1 MWVFVSGAGPSLSER
16 RRTFTLRCKFSQ
28 FRKIQDLLAEE
39 PPEGSRSAVGETR
52 NENLPPMVAVMRL
65 RLLAFA
71 LVSNVAGSVLF
82 GQMVFPADGASH
94 PSCARYPAVSM
105 EEVDGW
111 AAGQQG
117 LSSGDAASTSTSTAV
132 ARVPQRVQ
140 RPDFN
145 RDIYYRNKLEF
156 SLETGWL
163 PINIPFVFDFV
174 VDSPYTTWPLR
185 YTMVPN
191 IASLRWHV
199 DGIDHAWIFRGNWDF
214 TFSGSYTAIPRG
226 AETRYF
232 AFDYSIRRNFVPPR
246 SRIVPFFDMRGGIGD
261 INAKGPD
268 GVLYAQ
274 GQNLTFT
281 LMLGSGAR
289 YDFSPRTSVEAG
301 AEYMHV
307 SNAYLSQ
314 PKYEDFGINV
324 RIGKQKRHTLY

>member
-1 MWVFVSGAGPSLSER
+1 MRFPLL
-16 RRTFTLRCKFSQ
+16 TLV
-28 FRKIQDLLAEE
+28 LLC
-39 PPEGSRSAVGETR
+39 
-52 NENLPPMVAVMRL
+52 L
-65 RLLAFA
+65 
-71 LVSNVAGSVLF
+71 SNVAGSTSF
-82 GQMVFPADGASH
+82 GQMILPAGSASLRACEDY
-94 PSCARYPAVSM
+94 PSVSM
-105 EEVDGW
+105 ENVGLWSDGRS
-111 AAGQQG
+111 
-117 LSSGDAASTSTSTAV
+117 LSIETATPPSDGNATSSAV
-132 ARVPQRVQ
+132 VKTQHKVRL
-140 RPDFN
+140 PDFN

-174 VDSPYTTWPLR
+174 VKSPYTTWPLH

-232 AFDYSIRRNFVPPR
+232 AFDYGIRRNFVPPR
-246 SRIVPFFDMRGGIGD
+246 SRVAPFFDMRGGVGN
-261 INAKGPD
+261 INAKGPR

-274 GQNLTFT
+274 GQDTTFT

-289 YDFSPRTSVEAG
+289 YNFSPRTSVEAG

-324 RIGKQKRHTLY
+324 WGAFVGFNVRIGKEKHRSVH